1 MSNGDKKENNVK
13 KEVKAAP
20 AAAPTPAEAAP
31 PTPAPEPDKGKVV
44 KGKTEKRETLAE
56 LIDLLREGAIPIR
69 LTVESPIPVT
79 VTGKAPALGEEEE
92 DMGEEES
99 MALVALKFIQG
110 NGPSTTQEV
119 RDHLKEQFDLTEI
132 ELPVVKSLLYI
143 TDFLLGGGTL
153 LFDKKDKTWVLDED
167 FDDLEGAQ
175 RQLYEN
181 CRALF

>member
-13 KEVKAAP
+13 KEVKAAAP
-20 AAAPTPAEAAP
+20 AAPAPAEAAP
-31 PTPAPEPDKGKVV
+31 PAPAPEPEKGKVV
-44 KGKTEKRETLAE
+44 KKAEKRETLAE
-56 LIDLLREGAIPIR
+56 LIDMLKDSAIPIR
-69 LTVESPIPVT
+69 LSVEGPIPVT
-79 VTGKAPALGEEEE
+79 ITGKASAAGEAEEE
-92 DMGEEES
+92 DMGDEES

-110 NGPSTTQEV
+110 NGPSTTSEV